1 MKPLIYVFDVDGT
14 LTPSRGKI
22 EPEFKDWFLEFF
34 TTRPFALVSGSDRD
48 KLLEQ
53 LGPEI
58 LDAADM
64 VFACSANSIWIR
76 DSEVYKSPWGPDD
89 TLINFL
95 QSELNTSQAPE
106 FCGNHIE
113 VRTGLVNFSTVGRDC
128 NQIQRKAYFKWDNEH
143 NERKTI
149 CERLMKTF
157 PNLTAEVGGEISID
171 IYPTGLDKSQVIKY
185 LDGYRIYF
193 FGDGI
198 KPGKN
203 DWSLAQVLDKDSKA
217 FPVVSYLDTWNQLK
231 LLDTPVTI

>member
-22 EPEFKDWFLEFF
+22 DPEFKEWFLEYFS
-34 TTRPFALVSGSDRD
+34 TRPFALVSGSDRN

-76 DSEVYKSPWGPDD
+76 DAELHKSVWGPDD
-89 TLINFL
+89 RLINFL
-95 QSELNTSQAPE
+95 MNELNHSQAPE
-106 FCGNHIE
+106 FAGNHIE
-113 VRTGLVNFSTVGRDC
+113 VRTGMVNFSTVGRDC
-128 NQIQRKAYFKWDNEH
+128 TQLQRKAYYAWDKISG
-143 NERKTI
+143 ERKAI
-149 CERLMKTF
+149 CERLMNTF
-157 PNLTAEVGGEISID
+157 PDLTAEVGGEISID
-171 IYPTGLDKSQVIKY
+171 VYPAGHDKRQVTRY
-185 LDGYRIYF
+185 LDGFRIYF

-198 KPGKN
+198 QAGRN
-203 DWSLAQVLDKDSKA
+203 DWSLAQALTGDSKP

-231 LLDTPVTI
+231 TLDTAATI